1 MNKLIVSPSP
11 HVHGKD
17 NTRRL
22 MGDVIIALLPA
33 VLVSIYFF
41 GLSAIHLVAVSVV
54 ACVAVEFL
62 IQKFLLKGKSSIGD
76 LSAIVTG
83 VLLALNLPVCSPWWL
98 ILIGAVVA
106 IGIAKMTFG
115 GLGQNIFNPALVAR
129 VVLLV
134 SFPILM
140 TGSAFHAPESGYIF
154 GNAPEFVDATSGATP
169 LALVKEQLAKGV
181 AMDEIMK
188 DPNLS
193 YFQML
198 YARMGGSAGELSA
211 IALIL
216 GFVYLLVRRVIK
228 PYISLSV
235 LLTVFIFSGLLYL
248 GNPAKFVDPVFNLL
262 TGGLLLG
269 AFFMATDY
277 VTSPMTTKGQIIFGV
292 GIGVITVLIRA
303 FGAYPEGVSF
313 AILIMN
319 STVPLLN
326 KIQPKRFAKEAQKK

>member
-1 MNKLIVSPSP
+1 
-11 HVHGKD
+11 
-17 NTRRL
+17 
-22 MGDVIIALLPA
+22 
-33 VLVSIYFF
+33 
-41 GLSAIHLVAVSVV
+41 
-54 ACVAVEFL
+54 
-62 IQKFLLKGKSSIGD
+62 
-76 LSAIVTG
+76 
-83 VLLALNLPVCSPWWL
+83 
-98 ILIGAVVA
+98 
-106 IGIAKMTFG
+106 
-115 GLGQNIFNPALVAR
+115 
-129 VVLLV
+129 
-134 SFPILM
+134 M